1 MHCNIACF
9 CTGNDFLLKNEDDM
23 VITTIDELFDG
34 PWGTVEFRRKEIEAG
49 SCGAFDRIFNEE
61 VDNNFPPIQKLT
73 VMIDYHESTVRV
85 SRLLHKT
92 IAIPSALP
100 IGRRNSQYKA
110 IRAGSRSEGIP
121 NSRQASHC
129 YLTLADLS
137 AICDSLNDERGT
149 GGQSKL
155 ALLLLLYPGEY

>member
-73 VMIDYHESTVRV
+73 VMIDYHESTVRD
-85 SRLLHKT
+85 RLRQCHACYIKQSLSHLHYQLDVE
-92 IAIPSALP
+92 IA
-100 IGRRNSQYKA
+100 NTK
-110 IRAGSRSEGIP
+110 RSEREADRKA
-121 NSRQASHC
+121 SRTAAKHRIA
-129 YLTLADLS
+129 T
-137 AICDSLNDERGT
+137 
-149 GGQSKL
+149 
-155 ALLLLLYPGEY
+155 